1 MNSLSSYFLNS
12 AYWKTDVTSKFFV
25 NISNMLFFRFLPYC
39 LILWKINS
47 GKWTIIFTLYEFQT
61 SLWKHTYTRRF
72 TNRTIQHV
80 YSDLLFSIFKRC
92 STNLCPVYVP
102 LMRRSL
108 GHASP
113 YQDVN
118 KTHACHVKGWLYIHI
133 HIQIRLYIYIHS
145 YIWRMTSIS
154 KGINNIFKE
163 LWTVW

>member
-1 MNSLSSYFLNS
+1 MHYVQVNSLSSYFLNS
-12 AYWKTDVTSKFFV
+12 TYWKTDVTSKFFV

-61 SLWKHTYTRRF
+61 SLWKHTYTRRL

-102 LMRRSL
+102 ARSRVAL
-108 GHASP
+108 PRCKQNPRMSC
-113 YQDVN
+113 Q
-118 KTHACHVKGWLYIHI
+118 
-133 HIQIRLYIYIHS
+133 RLVIYSYSHTDTFIYIYTLIYMKNDI
-145 YIWRMTSIS
+145 YIER
-154 KGINNIFKE
+154 N
-163 LWTVW
+163 